1 MALDTES
8 TSRDYLFGRLLAYAE
23 KIEQTALS
31 ISNINRPTTSQ
42 RLMQR
47 FADRPGS
54 TWLTIYK
61 QLDPYVRQL
70 RSSRAGFIVNRE
82 KEIDEIVD
90 AFQADDF
97 TRDGAL
103 SGEFLLGFH
112 SQRLAL
118 RSAEKQKD

>member
-1 MALDTES
+1 MALDIDNC
-8 TSRDYLFGRLLAYAE
+8 SRDYLFGRLLAYAE

-31 ISNINRPTTSQ
+31 ISNVNRPTTSQ

-47 FADRPGS
+47 FADRPSS

-61 QLDPYVRQL
+61 QLDPYMKQL
-70 RSSRAGFIVNRE
+70 RSSRTGFIVSRE

-90 AFQADDF
+90 AFQTNDF
-97 TRDGAL
+97 TRDTAL
-103 SGEFLLGFH
+103 TGEFLMGFH

-118 RSAEKQKD
+118 RHTNT